1 MSAVLVDIVSGFLIL
16 AGAGFFLTGAIG
28 YLRMPDLFTRLHAA
42 SLADT
47 TGMAL
52 ILIGL
57 AVHQGFDL
65 VTAKLVFLI
74 LFLLFMGPAATH
86 ALAAAALASGLRPL
100 GEKLKGRPATGKVA
114 TGKSAT
120 GKSATGKSSDSK
132 SSDSKSSGGSTA
144 GSGTEKASRPAAKP
158 KKGRR

>member
-1 MSAVLVDIVSGFLIL
+1 MIGAVADILSAVLIL

-52 ILIGL
+52 ILAGL
-57 AVHQGFDL
+57 AVHAGFGL
-65 VTAKLVFLI
+65 VAVKLVFLI

-86 ALAAAALASGLRPL
+86 ALAAAALASGLKPP
-100 GEKLKGRPATGKVA
+100 GDARPAAAKAAAPGPAAAKTRTGQPA
-114 TGKSAT
+114 
-120 GKSATGKSSDSK
+120 
-132 SSDSKSSGGSTA
+132 
-144 GSGTEKASRPAAKP
+144 RPAAKSASKSATKP
-158 KKGRR
+158 RRGRR

>member
-1 MSAVLVDIVSGFLIL
+1 MIGIIADIVSAVLIL

-52 ILIGL
+52 ILAGL
-57 AVHQGFDL
+57 AVHAGFGL
-65 VTAKLVFLI
+65 VAVKLVFLI

-86 ALAAAALASGLRPL
+86 ALAAAALTSGLKPPGDARSSA
-100 GEKLKGRPATGKVA
+100 EKAAAAR
-114 TGKSAT
+114 
-120 GKSATGKSSDSK
+120 
-132 SSDSKSSGGSTA
+132 SGAVKA
-144 GSGTEKASRPAAKP
+144 GSGRTAKASAKP
-158 KKGRR
+158 RKARR

>member
-1 MSAVLVDIVSGFLIL
+1 MSALLVDIVSGVLIL
-16 AGAGFFLTGAIG
+16 AGAAFFLTGAIG

-57 AVHQGFDL
+57 AVKAGIGL
-65 VTAKLVFLI
+65 IAVKLVFLI

-86 ALAAAALASGLRPL
+86 ALAAAAL
-100 GEKLKGRPATGKVA
+100 
-114 TGKSAT
+114 
-120 GKSATGKSSDSK
+120 
-132 SSDSKSSGGSTA
+132 TA
-144 GSGTEKASRPAAKP
+144 GLKPMAKDRPGDTSKPSAKKAQMSAKEKPTTKPA
-158 KKGRR
+158 KGRR